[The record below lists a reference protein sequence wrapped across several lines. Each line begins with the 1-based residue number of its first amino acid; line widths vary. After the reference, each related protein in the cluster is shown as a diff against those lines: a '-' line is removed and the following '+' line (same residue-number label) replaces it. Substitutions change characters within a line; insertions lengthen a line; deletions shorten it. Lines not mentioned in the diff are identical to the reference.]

1 MKRLLVG
8 VFVLLGLA
16 VAADGAQLYSQH
28 CAGCHG
34 PTAAGIPGAFPPLAG
49 NPNVQNQ
56 AHVLTVIKQ
65 GLNGA
70 LEVNGQKYNGVM
82 PPMAQVSDADAGAI
96 AVYLQGLGGSQTA
109 QTPAAVPQADVAL
122 APQGKAFFEGQQ
134 RFTNGGSPCIAC
146 HTVGN
151 SLMGGGNLGKDKTDV
166 YTRLGAAGIQ
176 GVLSNISFPVMR
188 EAFKNKPL
196 TPEEITA
203 LTAYFAQVSKEKV
216 HPAWRDSGRLLY
228 AGAFGALLL
237 FVAMAM
243 VWNNRREGLAEKIRR
258 TRRQA

>member
-1 MKRLLVG
+1 MKRLLVALT
-8 VFVLLGLA
+8 VLLGLA
-16 VAADGAQLYSQH
+16 IAADGGQLYSQN

-34 PTAAGIPGAFPPLAG
+34 PTAAGIPGTFPPLAG
-49 NPNVQNQ
+49 NPNVQNE

-65 GLNGA
+65 GLTGA

-96 AVYLQGLGGSQTA
+96 AAYLKGLGGSQTA
-109 QTPAAVPQADVAL
+109 QTPVATPQADAGL
-122 APQGKAFFEGQQ
+122 APQGKAFFEGSQ
-134 RFTNGGSPCIAC
+134 RFANGGSPCIAC

-188 EAFKNKPL
+188 EAFKNKAL
-196 TPEEITA
+196 TSDEIAA
-203 LTAYFAQVSKEKV
+203 LTAYFAQVAKEKV
-216 HPAWRDSGRLLY
+216 HPAWRDSGRLFY
-228 AGAFGALLL
+228 AGALGALVL
-237 FVAMAM
+237 FVVMGM
-243 VWNNRREGLAEKIRR
+243 FWSNRREGLAERIRR